1 MEKKRF
7 HKGDKVRYQNRKEL
21 YTVLD
26 PEPDHKNR
34 ISLGK
39 MNKRHNLN
47 QKYLKKVELNT
58 SFNWAY
64 RSDMEKEEEILLNY
78 ESFYTDKWMEDKEKK
93 PHHFEVTYNE
103 KEKRWYYFKYLN
115 WQRRLFPM
123 TFEKEEHAKEWVI
136 ILNRREIKL

>member
-1 MEKKRF
+1 MEKKF
-7 HKGDKVRYQNRKEL
+7 NKGDKVKYQNKKEI

-58 SFNWAY
+58 QFDWAY
-64 RSDMEKEEEILLNY
+64 RSDMGKEEEILLNY
-78 ESFYTDKWMEDKEKK
+78 NDFYTKKWMSGDEKE

-103 KEKRWYYFKYLN
+103 NQGRWYYFKYLR
-115 WQRRLFPM
+115 WQRRLYPM

-136 ILNRREIKL
+136 ILNRREIKP